1 MNWRK
6 RSVGLNSIES
16 NNLDEMILTQS
27 NCKSC
32 LDFIDKSM
40 SFVNLFVTIK
50 SKQQHQ
56 SIQCYLDSHSKIHIL
71 IRKLKIAAIFTTL
84 QLDQIKSNIYNL
96 CILYTDKNTFILG
109 PHKKE
114 PLIPSL
120 ILRHMNGPD
129 SQKNNFTFSCVC
141 LNSQTVSQFTKLTIL
156 TQNLFSSCL

>member
-32 LDFIDKSM
+32 LDFIDKSV

-56 SIQCYLDSHSKIHIL
+56 SIQCYLDYHSKIPIL
-71 IRKLKIAAIFTTL
+71 IRKLKIAAISTTL
-84 QLDQIKSNIYNL
+84 QLDQVKSNICQF
-96 CILYTDKNTFILG
+96 CILYTYKNAYLTDQSDFLNTNVARNI
-109 PHKKE
+109 
-114 PLIPSL
+114 
-120 ILRHMNGPD
+120 
-129 SQKNNFTFSCVC
+129 CVKFDEAI
-141 LNSQTVSQFTKLTIL
+141 VF
-156 TQNLFSSCL
+156 FARD